1 MLRRCLTDTE
11 EQLLQAERR
20 ELLALRRP
28 LAHLDAA
35 AEDLDV
41 LDRALLQ
48 LDELFLLV
56 IVGEFNAGKS
66 AFINA
71 LLGQR
76 FLAEGVTPTTTEIH
90 LIKYGADAGSTGMA
104 GGMAVMTY
112 PVEWLR
118 DINIVDTPGANAIIQ
133 RHQQITEEFVPRADL
148 ILFVTS
154 VERPF
159 SESERLFL
167 ARIRAWG
174 KKVVV
179 VLNKIDILETTAD
192 VEQVVAFVETNA
204 RELLGRRPTVFPISS
219 RQARQAKETFD
230 ADERTRLWAASRFE
244 PLETYILRTLDERER
259 LRLKLANP
267 LGVAQKL
274 TGRYLAVAEA
284 RQTLLREDVATVRT
298 IEAQLAAYEADMRR
312 DFRYHLSHV
321 DNVLYAMSERGNRF
335 FDDTIRLARLFD
347 LINADRVR
355 GMFER
360 QVIADTTAQV
370 EAHTHELIDWLVD
383 KDFQQWQ
390 AVMAYLNKRIVH
402 HQDHIVGQVG
412 EPSSRLRPGFETNR
426 QALLQSVG
434 RAAHE
439 VVATYDKDA
448 EARALADSV
457 QMAVAQTALVEAGAI
472 GLGALLVKVLAATLA
487 DVSGVLAAGAVAA
500 LGFYL
505 IPNKRRRAK
514 NDLQAKIGDL
524 RTRLT
529 RAITDQFE
537 DELGRSLQRIRESMQ
552 PYTRFVETQQATLG
566 DTETALTAIQANLRD
581 LGKKLEEDV

>member
-1 MLRRCLTDTE
+1 
-11 EQLLQAERR
+11 
-20 ELLALRRP
+20 
-28 LAHLDAA
+28 
-35 AEDLDV
+35 
-41 LDRALLQ
+41 
-48 LDELFLLV
+48 
-56 IVGEFNAGKS
+56 
-66 AFINA
+66 
-71 LLGQR
+71 
-76 FLAEGVTPTTTEIH
+76 
-90 LIKYGADAGSTGMA
+90 
-104 GGMAVMTY
+104 
-112 PVEWLR
+112 
-118 DINIVDTPGANAIIQ
+118 
-133 RHQQITEEFVPRADL
+133 
-148 ILFVTS
+148 
-154 VERPF
+154 
-159 SESERLFL
+159 
-167 ARIRAWG
+167 
-174 KKVVV
+174 

-537 DELGRSLQRIRESMQ
+537 DELGRSLQRIREAMQ